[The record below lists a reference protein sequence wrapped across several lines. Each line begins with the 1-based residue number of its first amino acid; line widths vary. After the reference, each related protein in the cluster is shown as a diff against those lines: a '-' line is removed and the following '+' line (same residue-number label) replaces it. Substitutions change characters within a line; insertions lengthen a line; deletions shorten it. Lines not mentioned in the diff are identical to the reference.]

1 MRNHLEP
8 FFVTM
13 LLPYK
18 QMCIL
23 FFNKQEILNRDMKE
37 ELRIKEPIKLRVK
50 HLANGNKSIYLDM
63 YMNGKRKYE
72 FLKLYIIP
80 EYNKSDRVRNSE
92 TLKLANAIKAQRI
105 IELQNQSHGFKIN
118 KTSHI
123 KLTDYIQSVAE
134 KKSENEVRKTVL
146 HAVVYHLRRYNP
158 NDIQLS
164 RIDKDYILGFL
175 DYLKT
180 AKQTHTKKEKLL
192 HVNTQVYYYKM
203 LRYCLNYAVSEE
215 LISANPMNKIKNEEK
230 PHKHRTEREYLTIDE
245 LRKLAQTPFYNGL
258 LKKAFLFSCF
268 CGLRHSDIIAL
279 TWGDI
284 EMDDD
289 GNFRLYIIQKKTKEA
304 ISLPLSQE
312 AIKQLP
318 KREDAKEDDIIFK
331 KLITL
336 GRSNE
341 ILPKWAEQ
349 AGIKKHITFHTA
361 RHTHAT
367 MLLTLGVDLYTV
379 SKLLGH
385 TNIQTTQIYAKL
397 VDESKKK
404 AIDLIPNIT

>member
-1 MRNHLEP
+1 
-8 FFVTM
+8 
-13 LLPYK
+13 
-18 QMCIL
+18 MCIL
-23 FFNKQEILNRDMKE
+23 FFNKQEIQNRDMKE

-50 HLANGNKSIYLDM
+50 YLANGNKSIYLDM

-289 GNFRLYIIQKKTKEA
+289 GNSRLYIIQKKTKEA

-336 GRSNE
+336 GRTNE

-367 MLLTLGVDLYTV
+367 MLLTLGVDRYTV

>member
-8 FFVTM
+8 IFVTM

-289 GNFRLYIIQKKTKEA
+289 GNSRLYIIQKKTKEA

-336 GRSNE
+336 GRTNE

-361 RHTHAT
+361 SHSKFFY
-367 MLLTLGVDLYTV
+367 LLNISELSILKNVTANDLETSYILFL
-379 SKLLGH
+379 SQLC
-385 TNIQTTQIYAKL
+385 NIQRTL
-397 VDESKKK
+397 
-404 AIDLIPNIT
+404 

>member
-1 MRNHLEP
+1 
-8 FFVTM
+8 
-13 LLPYK
+13 
-18 QMCIL
+18 
-23 FFNKQEILNRDMKE
+23 MKE

-336 GRSNE
+336 GRTNE

-361 RHTHAT
+361 RHIHAT

>member
-1 MRNHLEP
+1 
-8 FFVTM
+8 
-13 LLPYK
+13 
-18 QMCIL
+18 
-23 FFNKQEILNRDMKE
+23 MKE

-123 KLTDYIQSVAE
+123 RLTDYIQSVAE

-146 HAVVYHLRRYNP
+146 HAVVYHLKRYNP

-230 PHKHRTEREYLTIDE
+230 LHKHRTEREYLTIDE
-245 LRKLAQTPFYNGL
+245 LRKLAQTPFYNSL

-289 GNFRLYIIQKKTKEA
+289 GNSRLYIIQKKTKEA

-336 GRSNE
+336 GRTNE

>member
-1 MRNHLEP
+1 
-8 FFVTM
+8 
-13 LLPYK
+13 
-18 QMCIL
+18 
-23 FFNKQEILNRDMKE
+23 MKE
-37 ELRIKEPIKLRVK
+37 ELKIKEPIKLRVK

-63 YMNGKRKYE
+63 YMDGKRKYE

-123 KLTDYIQSVAE
+123 KLIDYIQGVAE

-146 HAVVYHLRRYNP
+146 HAVVYHLRRYDP
-158 NDIQLS
+158 NDTLLS

-215 LISANPMNKIKNEEK
+215 LISANPMNKMKNEEK

-245 LRKLAQTPFYNGL
+245 IRKLAQTPFYNAL

-279 TWGDI
+279 TWGNI
-284 EMDDD
+284 EMDEE
-289 GNFRLYIIQKKTKEA
+289 GNSRLHIIQKKTKEA

-318 KREDAKEDDIIFK
+318 QRENAKDGDIIFK

-336 GRSNE
+336 GRTNE

-349 AGIKKHITFHTA
+349 AGIKKHITFLTA
-361 RHTHAT
+361 RHTHET
-367 MLLTLGVDLYTV
+367 LLLTLGVDLYTV

-404 AIDLIPNIT
+404 AIDLIPSIT

>member
-1 MRNHLEP
+1 MY
-8 FFVTM
+8 V
-13 LLPYK
+13 
-18 QMCIL
+18 L
-23 FFNKQEILNRDMKE
+23 FNIQEILNRDMKE
-37 ELRIKEPIKLRVK
+37 ELKIKEPIKLRVK

-63 YMNGKRKYE
+63 YMDGKRKYE

-123 KLTDYIQSVAE
+123 KLIDYVQSVAE

-146 HAVVYHLRRYNP
+146 HAVVYHLRRYDP
-158 NDIQLS
+158 NDTLLS

-203 LRYCLNYAVSEE
+203 LRFCLNYAVSEE
-215 LISANPMNKIKNEEK
+215 LISANPMNKMKNEEK

-245 LRKLAQTPFYNGL
+245 IRKLAQTPFYNAL

-279 TWGDI
+279 TWGNI
-284 EMDDD
+284 EMDEE
-289 GNFRLYIIQKKTKEA
+289 GNSRLHIIQKKTKEA

-318 KREDAKEDDIIFK
+318 QRENAKDGDIIFK

-336 GRSNE
+336 GRTNE

-404 AIDLIPNIT
+404 AIDLIPSIT

>member
-1 MRNHLEP
+1 
-8 FFVTM
+8 
-13 LLPYK
+13 
-18 QMCIL
+18 MCIL
-23 FFNKQEILNRDMKE
+23 FFNKQEIQNRDMKE

-50 HLANGNKSIYLDM
+50 YLANGNKSIYLYM

-289 GNFRLYIIQKKTKEA
+289 GNSRLYIIQKKTKEA

-336 GRSNE
+336 GRTNE

>member
-1 MRNHLEP
+1 
-8 FFVTM
+8 
-13 LLPYK
+13 
-18 QMCIL
+18 
-23 FFNKQEILNRDMKE
+23 MKE
-37 ELRIKEPIKLRVK
+37 ELKIKEPIKLRVK

-118 KTSHI
+118 KMSHI
-123 KLTDYIQSVAE
+123 KLIDYIQGVAE

-146 HAVVYHLRRYNP
+146 HAVVYHLRRYDP
-158 NDIQLS
+158 NDTQLS

-175 DYLKT
+175 DYLKA

-215 LISANPMNKIKNEEK
+215 LISANPMNKMKNEEK

-245 LRKLAQTPFYNGL
+245 LRKLAQTPFYNTL

-284 EMDDD
+284 EMDGE
-289 GNFRLYIIQKKTKEA
+289 GNSRLHIIQKKTKEA
-304 ISLPLSQE
+304 ISLPLSPE

-318 KREDAKEDDIIFK
+318 KREDAKDNDIIFK

-336 GRSNE
+336 GRTNE

-349 AGIKKHITFHTA
+349 AGIKKHITFHLS

>member
-1 MRNHLEP
+1 MYYDRIIP
-8 FFVTM
+8 
-13 LLPYK
+13 
-18 QMCIL
+18 
-23 FFNKQEILNRDMKE
+23 MKE

-123 KLTDYIQSVAE
+123 RLTDYIQSVAE

-146 HAVVYHLRRYNP
+146 HAVVYHLKRYNP

-245 LRKLAQTPFYNGL
+245 LRKLAQTPFYNSL

-289 GNFRLYIIQKKTKEA
+289 GNSRLYIIQKKTKEA

-336 GRSNE
+336 GRTNE

>member
-1 MRNHLEP
+1 
-8 FFVTM
+8 
-13 LLPYK
+13 
-18 QMCIL
+18 
-23 FFNKQEILNRDMKE
+23 MKE

-123 KLTDYIQSVAE
+123 RLTDYIQSVAE

-245 LRKLAQTPFYNGL
+245 LRKLAQTPFYHGL

-289 GNFRLYIIQKKTKEA
+289 GNARLYIIQKKTKEA

-336 GRSNE
+336 GRTNE

>member
-1 MRNHLEP
+1 
-8 FFVTM
+8 
-13 LLPYK
+13 
-18 QMCIL
+18 
-23 FFNKQEILNRDMKE
+23 MKE

-123 KLTDYIQSVAE
+123 RLTDYIQSVAE

-289 GNFRLYIIQKKTKEA
+289 GNARLYIIQKKTKEA

-336 GRSNE
+336 GRTNE

-367 MLLTLGVDLYTV
+367 MLLTLGVDLYLSPNCLGIPTYRLHRFMPN
-379 SKLLGH
+379 LLMRVRKRQL
-385 TNIQTTQIYAKL
+385 TSYPI
-397 VDESKKK
+397 
-404 AIDLIPNIT
+404 

>member
-1 MRNHLEP
+1 
-8 FFVTM
+8 
-13 LLPYK
+13 
-18 QMCIL
+18 
-23 FFNKQEILNRDMKE
+23 MKE

-123 KLTDYIQSVAE
+123 RLTDYIQSVAE

-146 HAVVYHLRRYNP
+146 HAVVYHLKRYNP

-245 LRKLAQTPFYNGL
+245 LRKLAQTPFYNSL

-289 GNFRLYIIQKKTKEA
+289 GNSRLYIIQKKTKEA

-336 GRSNE
+336 GRTNE

-349 AGIKKHITFHTA
+349 AGIKKHITFHCF

>member
-1 MRNHLEP
+1 
-8 FFVTM
+8 
-13 LLPYK
+13 
-18 QMCIL
+18 
-23 FFNKQEILNRDMKE
+23 MKE
-37 ELRIKEPIKLRVK
+37 ELKIKEPIKLRVK

-118 KTSHI
+118 KMSHI
-123 KLTDYIQSVAE
+123 KLIDYIQGVAE

-146 HAVVYHLRRYNP
+146 HAVVYHLRRYDP
-158 NDIQLS
+158 NDTQLS

-175 DYLKT
+175 DYLKA

-215 LISANPMNKIKNEEK
+215 LISANPMNKMKNEEK

-245 LRKLAQTPFYNGL
+245 LRKLAQTPFYNTL

-284 EMDDD
+284 EMDGE
-289 GNFRLYIIQKKTKEA
+289 GNSRLHIIQKKTKEA
-304 ISLPLSQE
+304 ISLPLSPE

-318 KREDAKEDDIIFK
+318 KREDAKDSDIIFK

-336 GRSNE
+336 GRTNE

-349 AGIKKHITFHTA
+349 AGIKKHITFHCA
-361 RHTHAT
+361 RHFQSSF
-367 MLLTLGVDLYTV
+367 LLRTNDLQR
-379 SKLLGH
+379 
-385 TNIQTTQIYAKL
+385 IA
-397 VDESKKK
+397 
-404 AIDLIPNIT
+404 A

>member
-1 MRNHLEP
+1 
-8 FFVTM
+8 
-13 LLPYK
+13 
-18 QMCIL
+18 
-23 FFNKQEILNRDMKE
+23 MKE
-37 ELRIKEPIKLRVK
+37 ELKVKEPIKIRVK
-50 HLANGNKSIYLDM
+50 ELANGSKSIYLDM
-63 YMNGKRKYE
+63 YMNGRRKYE

-80 EYNKSDRVRNSE
+80 EYSKSDRVRNSE

-105 IELQNQSHGFKIN
+105 IELQNQSYGFKVN
-118 KTSHI
+118 KASNM
-123 KLTDYIQSVAE
+123 KLVEYLQAVAD
-134 KKSENEVRKTVL
+134 KKSEDVVRRTAL
-146 HAVVYHLRRYNP
+146 SAVIGHLKRYDH
-158 NDIQLS
+158 NDIQLN
-164 RIDKDYILGFL
+164 RIDKEYLLGFL
-175 DYLKT
+175 EYLKT
-180 AKQTHTKKEKLL
+180 AKQTHSKKEKLL
-192 HVNTQVYYYKM
+192 HANTQAYYYKM

-215 LISANPMNKIKNEEK
+215 LISENPMNRIKNEEK
-230 PHKHRTEREYLTIDE
+230 PHKHRSEREFLTIDE
-245 LRKLAQTPFYNGL
+245 LRRLAQTPFYNTL
-258 LKKAFLFSCF
+258 LKQAFLFSCF

-284 EMDDD
+284 KKDEK
-289 GNFRLYIIQKKTKEA
+289 GNSQLHIIQQKTKEA
-304 ISLPLSQE
+304 ISLPLSHE

-318 KREDAKEDDIIFK
+318 ERGSAGDDEKIFR

-336 GRSNE
+336 GRTNE
-341 ILPKWAEQ
+341 ILPRWAEQ

>member
-1 MRNHLEP
+1 
-8 FFVTM
+8 
-13 LLPYK
+13 
-18 QMCIL
+18 
-23 FFNKQEILNRDMKE
+23 MKE

-245 LRKLAQTPFYNGL
+245 LRKLAQPPFYNGL

-336 GRSNE
+336 GRTNE

>member
-1 MRNHLEP
+1 M
-8 FFVTM
+8 
-13 LLPYK
+13 
-18 QMCIL
+18 
-23 FFNKQEILNRDMKE
+23 LNRDMKE
-37 ELRIKEPIKLRVK
+37 ELKIKEPIKLRVK

-118 KTSHI
+118 KMSHI
-123 KLTDYIQSVAE
+123 KLIDYIQGVAE

-146 HAVVYHLRRYNP
+146 HAVVYHLRRYDP
-158 NDIQLS
+158 NDTQLS

-215 LISANPMNKIKNEEK
+215 LISANPMNKMKNEEK

-245 LRKLAQTPFYNGL
+245 LRKLAQTPFYNTL

-284 EMDDD
+284 EMDGE
-289 GNFRLYIIQKKTKEA
+289 GNSRLHIIQKKTKEA

-318 KREDAKEDDIIFK
+318 KREDAKDSDIIFK

-336 GRSNE
+336 GRTNE

-361 RHTHAT
+361 SHTHAT
-367 MLLTLGVDLYTV
+367 ILLTLGDDLYTV

>member
-1 MRNHLEP
+1 
-8 FFVTM
+8 
-13 LLPYK
+13 
-18 QMCIL
+18 
-23 FFNKQEILNRDMKE
+23 MKE

-123 KLTDYIQSVAE
+123 RLTDYIQSVAE

-289 GNFRLYIIQKKTKEA
+289 GNARLYIIQKKTKEA

-336 GRSNE
+336 GRTNE

-349 AGIKKHITFHTA
+349 AGIKKHITFHCA

>member
-1 MRNHLEP
+1 
-8 FFVTM
+8 
-13 LLPYK
+13 
-18 QMCIL
+18 
-23 FFNKQEILNRDMKE
+23 MKE

-123 KLTDYIQSVAE
+123 RLTDYIQSVAE

-146 HAVVYHLRRYNP
+146 HAVVYHLKRYNP

-245 LRKLAQTPFYNGL
+245 LRKLAQTPFYNSL

-289 GNFRLYIIQKKTKEA
+289 GNSRLYIIQKKTKEA

-336 GRSNE
+336 GITNE

>member
-1 MRNHLEP
+1 
-8 FFVTM
+8 
-13 LLPYK
+13 
-18 QMCIL
+18 
-23 FFNKQEILNRDMKE
+23 MKE

-123 KLTDYIQSVAE
+123 RLTDYIQSVAE

-245 LRKLAQTPFYNGL
+245 LRKLAQPPFYNGL

-289 GNFRLYIIQKKTKEA
+289 GNARLYIIQKKTKEA

-336 GRSNE
+336 GRTNE

>member
-1 MRNHLEP
+1 
-8 FFVTM
+8 
-13 LLPYK
+13 
-18 QMCIL
+18 
-23 FFNKQEILNRDMKE
+23 MKE

-312 AIKQLP
+312 SIKQLP

-336 GRSNE
+336 GRTNE

-361 RHTHAT
+361 SH
-367 MLLTLGVDLYTV
+367 
-379 SKLLGH
+379 SK
-385 TNIQTTQIYAKL
+385 NFY
-397 VDESKKK
+397 
-404 AIDLIPNIT
+404 

>member
-1 MRNHLEP
+1 
-8 FFVTM
+8 
-13 LLPYK
+13 
-18 QMCIL
+18 
-23 FFNKQEILNRDMKE
+23 MKE

-230 PHKHRTEREYLTIDE
+230 SHKHRTEREYLTIDE

-289 GNFRLYIIQKKTKEA
+289 GNSRLYIIQKKTKEA

-336 GRSNE
+336 GRTNE

>member
-1 MRNHLEP
+1 
-8 FFVTM
+8 
-13 LLPYK
+13 
-18 QMCIL
+18 
-23 FFNKQEILNRDMKE
+23 MKE

-203 LRYCLNYAVSEE
+203 LRCCLNYAVSEE

-336 GRSNE
+336 GRTNE

>member
-1 MRNHLEP
+1 
-8 FFVTM
+8 
-13 LLPYK
+13 
-18 QMCIL
+18 
-23 FFNKQEILNRDMKE
+23 MKE
-37 ELRIKEPIKLRVK
+37 ELKIKEPIKIRVK
-50 HLANGNKSIYLDM
+50 NLANGSKSIYLDM

-80 EYNKSDRVRNSE
+80 ENSKSDRVRNSE

-105 IELQNQSHGFKIN
+105 IELQNQSHGFKVN
-118 KTSHI
+118 KTSNI
-123 KLTDYIQSVAE
+123 KLVDYMKTVAE
-134 KKSENEVRKTVL
+134 KKSVDEVRKTGL
-146 HAVVYHLRRYNP
+146 HAVICHLKRYDH
-158 NDIQLS
+158 NDIQLNK
-164 RIDKDYILGFL
+164 IDKEYILGFL
-175 DYLKT
+175 EYLKT
-180 AKQTHTKKEKLL
+180 AKQTHSKKTKFL
-192 HVNTQVYYYKM
+192 HANTQSYYYKV

-215 LISANPMNKIKNEEK
+215 LITTNPMSKIKHEEK
-230 PHKHRTEREYLTIDE
+230 PHRHRTEREYLTINE
-245 LRKLAQTPFYNGL
+245 LKRLAQTPFYNTL
-258 LKKAFLFSCF
+258 LKQAFLFSCF

-279 TWGDI
+279 TWRDI
-284 EMDDD
+284 DKDEN
-289 GNFRLYIIQKKTKEA
+289 GNFRLHIIQQKTREA
-304 ISLPLSQE
+304 ITLPLSQE

-318 KREDAKEDDIIFK
+318 ERGVARDDDKIFK

-336 GRSNE
+336 GRTNE

-397 VDESKKK
+397 VDESKKR

>member
-1 MRNHLEP
+1 
-8 FFVTM
+8 
-13 LLPYK
+13 
-18 QMCIL
+18 
-23 FFNKQEILNRDMKE
+23 MKE

-123 KLTDYIQSVAE
+123 RLTDYIQSVAE

-146 HAVVYHLRRYNP
+146 HAVVYHLKRYNP

-245 LRKLAQTPFYNGL
+245 LRKLAQTPFYNSL

-289 GNFRLYIIQKKTKEA
+289 GNARLYIIQKKTKEA

-336 GRSNE
+336 GRTNE

>member
-1 MRNHLEP
+1 
-8 FFVTM
+8 
-13 LLPYK
+13 
-18 QMCIL
+18 
-23 FFNKQEILNRDMKE
+23 MKE

-289 GNFRLYIIQKKTKEA
+289 GNSRLYIIQKKTKEA

-336 GRSNE
+336 GRTNE

-349 AGIKKHITFHTA
+349 AGIKKHITFHCA

>member
-1 MRNHLEP
+1 
-8 FFVTM
+8 
-13 LLPYK
+13 
-18 QMCIL
+18 
-23 FFNKQEILNRDMKE
+23 MKE

-230 PHKHRTEREYLTIDE
+230 QHRTEREYLTIDE

-289 GNFRLYIIQKKTKEA
+289 GNSRLYIIQKKTKEA

-336 GRSNE
+336 GRTNE

>member
-1 MRNHLEP
+1 
-8 FFVTM
+8 
-13 LLPYK
+13 
-18 QMCIL
+18 
-23 FFNKQEILNRDMKE
+23 MKE

-123 KLTDYIQSVAE
+123 RLTDYIQSVAE

-158 NDIQLS
+158 NDVQLS

-245 LRKLAQTPFYNGL
+245 LRKLAQPPFYNGL

-289 GNFRLYIIQKKTKEA
+289 GNSRLYIIQKKTKEA

-336 GRSNE
+336 GRTNE

>member
-1 MRNHLEP
+1 
-8 FFVTM
+8 
-13 LLPYK
+13 
-18 QMCIL
+18 
-23 FFNKQEILNRDMKE
+23 MKE

-123 KLTDYIQSVAE
+123 RLTDYIQSVAE

-158 NDIQLS
+158 NDVQLS

-215 LISANPMNKIKNEEK
+215 LISANPMNKIKNEET

-336 GRSNE
+336 GRTNE

>member
-1 MRNHLEP
+1 
-8 FFVTM
+8 
-13 LLPYK
+13 
-18 QMCIL
+18 
-23 FFNKQEILNRDMKE
+23 MKE

-289 GNFRLYIIQKKTKEA
+289 GNSRLYIIQKKTKEA

-336 GRSNE
+336 GRTNE

-349 AGIKKHITFHTA
+349 AGIKKHITFHCS